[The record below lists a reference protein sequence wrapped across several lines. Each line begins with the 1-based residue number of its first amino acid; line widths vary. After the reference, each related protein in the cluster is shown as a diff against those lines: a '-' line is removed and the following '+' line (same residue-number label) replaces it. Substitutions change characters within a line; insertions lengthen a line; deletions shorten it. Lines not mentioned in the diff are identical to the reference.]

1 MKQELKLLPTGDVEE
16 VNRSV
21 KEGFGGLGSLVTGF
35 GQNELS
41 RSPLG
46 LDPGA
51 VSRVA
56 HDNFHR
62 VVFFRPDLLPVGFQ
76 GYGVQRRQRKVS
88 ATARKMEL
96 LKIGLLMEARINF
109 ESTPRFTVFFFSVRR
124 TVVIYRNDFPRP
136 TTTSFCCCPGP
147 GCSNVG

>member
-16 VNRSV
+16 VNRSL
-21 KEGFGGLGSLVTGF
+21 KEGFGGLGFWSPDSDRTNF
-35 GQNELS
+35 C

-62 VVFFRPDLLPVGFQ
+62 VVSSDPIYCPWVSKDKVCGDGKEKCLPLREDGAV
-76 GYGVQRRQRKVS
+76 
-88 ATARKMEL
+88 
-96 LKIGLLMEARINF
+96 EARTVN
-109 ESTPRFTVFFFSVRR
+109 ESKNKF
-124 TVVIYRNDFPRP
+124 
-136 TTTSFCCCPGP
+136 
-147 GCSNVG
+147 